1 MKKKL
6 AQLILIFALTGIGTP
21 AFAILPMPDKTGF
34 SGFINVGGGAMA
46 VESNMIAGNGM
57 GDTASERI
65 DSISQGPDSKTNG
78 IPLINF
84 ELNYTFA
91 ESRTQLIAGNRLE
104 DLLRFD
110 TSSVLGIRQGFSD
123 ASSISLYY
131 AFSSFPTSVWED
143 PYAEGVDREETDRS
157 GEGLR
162 IGYDRIL
169 GTPLETE
176 FTWRKL
182 SVDTEKSGETHAL
195 TSLQQDLLDR
205 NGRMFSG
212 KFNYPIVIQPKRHM
226 IIPTLEYQRYDLD
239 GDAMA
244 YNHYSILVSYVLNGT
259 LFNVITNLTYAVAD
273 FDEENPLFNE
283 KREDEMVGGS
293 LSVFY
298 KNFFGVP
305 TMNLVGT
312 IASYD
317 SASNIDFYDGRVT
330 MGTLS
335 VLYRF

>member
-1 MKKKL
+1 MRKKL
-6 AQLILIFALTGIGTP
+6 AQIALILALTGFGTP
-21 AFAILPMPDKTGF
+21 ALAILPMPDKTGF

-46 VESNMIAGNGM
+46 VESNMIAGNDM
-57 GDTASERI
+57 GDTASKRI
-65 DSISQGPDSKTNG
+65 DSISQDPDSETNG

-104 DLLRFD
+104 DLIRFD

-123 ASSISLYY
+123 ASSVSLYY
-131 AFSSFPTSVWED
+131 AFSPFPTSVWED
-143 PYAEGVDREETDRS
+143 PYAEGVNRVETDRS

-182 SVDTEKSGETHAL
+182 YVDTEKSGETHAL
-195 TSLQQDLLDR
+195 TPLQQDLLDR

-212 KFNYPIVIQPKRHM
+212 KFTYPISIQQKRHM

-239 GDAMA
+239 GEAMA
-244 YNHYSILVSYVLNGT
+244 YDHYSILVSYVLNGT
-259 LFNVITNLTYAVAD
+259 MFNVITNLSYALAD
-273 FDEENPLFNE
+273 FDEENPLFNT
-283 KREDEMVGGS
+283 KREDDILGAS

-298 KNFFGVP
+298 KKFFGVP
-305 TMNLVGT
+305 AMNLVGT

-317 SASNIDFYDGRVT
+317 SSSNINFYDSRIN
-330 MGTLS
+330 MATLS